1 MDGCAHVASSSIMLA
16 LPTSL
21 ASCLLAMPLEHTA
34 DHHAFLSVMLRSV
47 LQARR
52 FPEGSDVKLFYEVG
66 LQQLL
71 ICFVVVV
78 LISGA
83 AQVFVTVIMVLPS
96 GRMTHQEAC
105 QQA

>member
-1 MDGCAHVASSSIMLA
+1 
-16 LPTSL
+16 
-21 ASCLLAMPLEHTA
+21 MPLERIA
-34 DHHAFLSVMLRSV
+34 VHHALFPVVLCFT

-52 FPEGSDVKLFYEVG
+52 FPEGSDAKLFYEVG

-78 LISGA
+78 LISGVA
-83 AQVFVTVIMVLPS
+83 RVFVTVITLLPS
-96 GRMTHQEAC
+96 DRMTHQESC